1 MLPQNRLRGRYL
13 LLSSHSRNPYAQ
25 VALEIVPDALT
36 GLERPEGVL
45 SVDLVEAVNVPKAD
59 LFKWSD
65 PYVV

>member
-1 MLPQNRLRGRYL
+1 MRIKRCCIALIQGEYIT
-13 LLSSHSRNPYAQ
+13 Q

-45 SVDLVEAVNVPKAD
+45 SVDLIEAINVPKAD